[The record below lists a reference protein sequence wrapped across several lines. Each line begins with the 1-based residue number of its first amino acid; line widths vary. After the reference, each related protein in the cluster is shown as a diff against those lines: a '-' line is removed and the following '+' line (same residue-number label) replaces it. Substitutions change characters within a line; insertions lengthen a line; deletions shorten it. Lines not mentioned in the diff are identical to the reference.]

1 MMITIMVMV
10 VAIMMMA
17 TMTTMTTMTE
27 MMICS
32 GGLRCKCSSAGYS
45 HHSEFHSLPDDLV
58 HWRPEPECSKTHDY
72 ICLASDCSVP

>member
-17 TMTTMTTMTE
+17 TMTTMTE

-45 HHSEFHSLPDDLV
+45 HHSEFHSLPVDDLV
-58 HWRPEPECSKTHDY
+58 HWRPEQPECSKTHDY

>member
-1 MMITIMVMV
+1 MVKV

-27 MMICS
+27 MMICF
-32 GGLRCKCSSAGYS
+32 GGLRCKCSSSAGYS
-45 HHSEFHSLPDDLV
+45 HHSEFHSLPVDDLV
-58 HWRPEPECSKTHDY
+58 HWRPEQPECSKTHDY